1 MLTKFT
7 MVIISQYICQIVML
21 YTLFFIILFILTY
34 LFRLRWVF
42 IAAHRLSSS
51 CRNVG
56 LLSSCGAWT
65 SHRGAFSYCR
75 ARALGRMGF
84 SNCTSW
90 ALLPHGMWNLPG
102 SEIQP
107 LPPALAG
114 RFLTTGLPGKSSVH
128 FKLIQSVCQL

>member
-42 IAAHRLSSS
+42 IAAHGLSSS

-90 ALLPHGMWNLPG
+90 ALLPPWHVESSWIRDPTPTPC
-102 SEIQP
+102 I
-107 LPPALAG
+107 G
-114 RFLTTGLPGKSSVH
+114 RQILNHWTAWEVLCTL
-128 FKLIQSVCQL
+128 